1 MKPMFPVGLAL
12 RETRVIIAFVA
23 AVALLWAGTF
33 LHGPW
38 VVWVFAAA
46 ATLLVVLILVT
57 WRRAPLATLLGRWAA
72 RHRPGRAAPDL
83 RAVPPA
89 ADHRLRWTDD
99 QAAIRAAG
107 DELVAVVAVDG
118 PSHTPSVLDNHRVH
132 SAATLPVAVVADAL
146 RQFDVR
152 LAGIDILSVGRRR
165 APKTHHHYA
174 QTYSGHVGDHGAV
187 GRRRTVCVLRMNR
200 LDNVSA
206 VVCRDSLA
214 ATLDACAQRLAAEL
228 TARHLP
234 ARVVDSAELVDIDAI
249 LTAGLGPDAGQPR
262 WGGVRQANGWLSTY
276 WVSPRDISTATLER
290 VWAPDTDY
298 TACAL
303 QLRPAPNG
311 GVTVGLLVRYATAG
325 PQKQP
330 PLTGLNPLSGRHDLG
345 VRAGLADART
355 AAIAAPHRL
364 LGAGEEIKAPIGA
377 SGIIVGTTLKGHPLL
392 VDLAAAAPGA
402 RSTVTVAGEVAL
414 VVQQAMRSAAVG
426 YHVLVATARPQYW
439 REANAPGL
447 RVVSGIPE
455 QLPDDG
461 RGIMVVYDHASA
473 PAVSNAAITM
483 RTVAAGTASV
493 ADVHFEQDSAR
504 TAVIRTADFQSR
516 MNINVEAERNLIK
529 WRPRRPAA

>member
-12 RETRVIIAFVA
+12 REARVILAFVA
-23 AVALLWAGTF
+23 AVAVLWAGTF
-33 LHGPW
+33 LHGQW

-132 SAATLPVAVVADAL
+132 SAASLPVAVVADAL

-262 WGGVRQANGWLSTY
+262 WGGVRQANGWLSTF

-303 QLRPAPNG
+303 QLRPAPHG

-355 AAIAAPHRL
+355 AAIAAPHRP
-364 LGAGEEIKAPIGA
+364 LGAGEEMKAPIGA

-402 RSTVTVAGEVAL
+402 RSTVTVAGSADASRSCSASTAA
-414 VVQQAMRSAAVG
+414 AMVLSSSARSAGVTRVHPMVSSG
-426 YHVLVATARPQYW
+426 Q
-439 REANAPGL
+439 APN
-447 RVVSGIPE
+447 R
-455 QLPDDG
+455 
-461 RGIMVVYDHASA
+461 
-473 PAVSNAAITM
+473 
-483 RTVAAGTASV
+483 
-493 ADVHFEQDSAR
+493 
-504 TAVIRTADFQSR
+504 
-516 MNINVEAERNLIK
+516 
-529 WRPRRPAA
+529 